1 VPLRRHGWAVPGVR
15 AGIVAVVLVL
25 LVGLPAAWARQPAWQ
40 AHSSLLVLPSGSSDP
55 NELASL
61 YDTLSRGQVPATYAE
76 LLRDSRPA
84 QEATAGLGLSPAQM
98 ASLTVDVEVVPDTSV
113 LDITVT
119 AAQPAVA
126 VSVADRVA
134 DLGNRRIA
142 ALESPYV
149 SRTLSAAAGSAVRQ
163 PLGRVASL
171 ALVGVLALVAGVVTQ
186 QVFRHLRLGRS
197 VRRSPG
203 RSAVPADAD
212 GAEEPLFPDWDDGP
226 DGSSPGAKPTADAA
240 ATAATAR
247 HRNP

>member
-1 VPLRRHGWAVPGVR
+1 
-15 AGIVAVVLVL
+15 VL

-40 AHSSLLVLPSGSSDP
+40 AHSSLLLLPSGSSDP

-61 YDTLSRGQVPATYAE
+61 YDTLSRRQVPATYAE

-84 QEATAGLGLSPAQM
+84 QEATAGLGLSPAQG

-197 VRRSPG
+197 VRRSPA
-203 RSAVPADAD
+203 RSAVPANAD
-212 GAEEPLFPDWDDGP
+212 GAEEPLFPVWDDGP